1 MSSSNTLCLS
11 KKLRLVSY
19 FSIVYRCARDGAY
32 DGRVSQDIPTC
43 FDVGSLSF
51 IFVYMLLRYFLDF
64 CQRNCPICSFK
75 FGVSIGG
82 IVQEPP
88 LSSLWNFTRLILSF
102 LKMCVYI

>member
-11 KKLRLVSY
+11 KKLRLVNY
-19 FSIVYRCARDGAY
+19 FSIVYYCAKDAAY
-32 DGRVSQDIPTC
+32 DGSVSQDIPTC
-43 FDVGSLSF
+43 FDVGTFSF
-51 IFVYMLLRYFLDF
+51 IYVYMLLRYFMDF

-88 LSSLWNFTRLILSF
+88 LSSLWNLTRLILSF